1 MIAPL
6 LVLRAALP
14 LSLVER
20 VNQLLAQGAF
30 GDVVTGR
37 AASETSVRIAWS
49 EQSEPARQAA
59 ELVGAA
65 LEQSDAF
72 RVATFPAAMVTPRFH
87 RYEVGMRHAAHTDP
101 ALVGVAPALLRRD
114 IAITIALDTPAAY
127 EGGELVFDLGATTY
141 RWQGAPGDCILYSPD
156 LVHRLEPVTEGARV
170 FAVSWVQ
177 STIRGFEQRRILA
190 EVGGIL
196 RELDTG
202 AAPEA
207 HVDALHDAYSNLVR
221 LWS

>member
-1 MIAPL
+1 MLALGWAATESGSLARGRNVFRKATERAARAGDPSLIA
-6 LVLRAALP
+6 RAALG
-14 LSLVER
+14 
-20 VNQLLAQGAF
+20 Q
-30 GDVVTGR
+30 
-37 AASETSVRIAWS
+37 
-49 EQSEPARQAA
+49 
-59 ELVGAA
+59 
-65 LEQSDAF
+65 
-72 RVATFPAAMVTPRFH
+72 
-87 RYEVGMRHAAHTDP
+87 
-101 ALVGVAPALLRRD
+101 
-114 IAITIALDTPAAY
+114 
-127 EGGELVFDLGATTY
+127 GGELVFDLGATTY
-141 RWQGAPGDCILYSPD
+141 RWQGEPGDCILYSPD

-190 EVGGIL
+190 EVGGVL